1 MNCLPVD
8 GMIACR
14 KDFFILVVCEH
25 FLSQGI
31 PDLIAVTFGDL
42 DIIVP
47 NPQNDFDNPL
57 FPPLGSR
64 GVVVVSSRARSSF
77 ESICSFKGEFSTFE
91 RSIVVIVALLVG
103 GSFHD
108 RSVSLLGVFQHFWQ
122 VVYDV
127 ISQNRHVPRC
137 DFVIRIDIVA
147 LRVVVALKHRDHR
160 SIWIVPF
167 GMAHPHF
174 LCVLI
179 H

>member
-1 MNCLPVD
+1 MNGLPVD

-42 DIIVP
+42 DIVVS

-57 FPPLGSR
+57 FTPLGCR
-64 GVVVVSSRARSSF
+64 GVVVVSSRAGSSF

-91 RSIVVIVALLVG
+91 GSIVVIVALLVG

-127 ISQNRHVPRC
+127 ISQNRHVPRRN
-137 DFVIRIDIVA
+137 FVVGMDIIA
-147 LRVVVALKHRDHR
+147 LWIVVALEHRNHR
-160 SIWIVPF
+160 PIWIVPF
-167 GMAHPHF
+167 GIGHSHF
-174 LCVLI
+174 LRVLI

>member
-1 MNCLPVD
+1 MNGLPVD

-42 DIIVP
+42 DIVVS

-57 FPPLGSR
+57 FPPLGCR
-64 GVVVVSSRARSSF
+64 GVVVVSSRAGSSF

-91 RSIVVIVALLVG
+91 GSIVVIVALLVG

-147 LRVVVALKHRDHR
+147 LRIVVALKDRDHR
-160 SIWIVPF
+160 PIWIVPF

-174 LCVLI
+174 LRVLI